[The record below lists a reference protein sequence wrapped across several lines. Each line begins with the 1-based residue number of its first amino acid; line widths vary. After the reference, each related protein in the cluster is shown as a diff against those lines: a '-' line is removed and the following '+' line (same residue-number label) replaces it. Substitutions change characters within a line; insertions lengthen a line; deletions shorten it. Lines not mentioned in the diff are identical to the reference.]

1 MKRFVLRWFAVFL
14 VTVLVAVLVVN
25 HVAFMS
31 VMRQME
37 RDPTRSFN
45 IIITMVEEGLDGKT
59 IAESDA
65 IMKRISERMDTELKL
80 LDVTDRQITQA
91 IKSDIAGRGASMDTD
106 YMGMKFGMTL
116 FVPVTVEG
124 REKILRMGPFSR
136 PFSPDLSAYV
146 YMGIFVLLIL
156 VISTLT
162 MSMPMFNR
170 LRKLEKTARTIADGD
185 LSARVPI
192 PGDDGLVGFVA
203 QQFNTVAM
211 RIEQLMASQKMMLQ
225 AVSHELRTPTARI
238 RFGLEMLEESADPA
252 ERARRLEA
260 IDEDLSEVD
269 EMVEE
274 LLIFNKMETLGRNIE
289 TSPTPVMPALRKLVE
304 KRGFIRPGVDVRLD
318 GPTDDVCVNADPRAF
333 LRATGNLLSNALRF
347 SKSRVVVV
355 VREDG
360 ELIEISVCDDGPGVP
375 ESDRETIFQPFKRLD
390 DSRNRESGG
399 AGLGLAIVNSI
410 VSAHGGRIEVTDS
423 PIGGASFSTWW
434 PRPV

>member
-1 MKRFVLRWFAVFL
+1 MKKLVLRWFLVFL
-14 VTVLVAVLVVN
+14 VTVIGAVLVVN

-45 IIITMVEEGLDGKT
+45 IIITMIEEGLDGKT
-59 IAESDA
+59 LAESGA
-65 IMKRISERMDTELKL
+65 IMKRISARMGTEIKL
-80 LDVTDRQITQA
+80 LDPGDRQITHVVKA
-91 IKSDIAGRGASMDTD
+91 DIARRGASMDTD
-106 YMGMKFGMTL
+106 YAGMRFGMTL
-116 FVPVTVEG
+116 FVPVKVEG
-124 REKILRMGPFSR
+124 EERILRMGPFTR

-156 VISTLT
+156 IISTLT

-192 PGDDGLVGFVA
+192 PADDGLVGFVA
-203 QQFNTVAM
+203 QQFNTMAM

-238 RFGLEMLEESADPA
+238 RFGLEMLESSDNPE

-260 IDEDLSEVD
+260 IDEDLTEVD

-274 LLIFNKMETLGRNIE
+274 LMLFNKMEALGRMIE
-289 TSPTPVMPALRKLVE
+289 VSPTPVMPALRKLVD
-304 KRGFIRPGVDVRLD
+304 KRGFIRPGVEVRLD
-318 GPTDDVCVNADPRAF
+318 GPGDEVCVNSDPRAF

-347 SKSRVVVV
+347 SKSRVVIV
-355 VREDG
+355 VRED
-360 ELIEISVCDDGPGVP
+360 IDSIKVSVCDDGPGVP
-375 ESDRETIFQPFKRLD
+375 ESEREAIFFPFKRLD

-423 PIGGASFSTWW
+423 PIGGACFSTWW
-434 PRPV
+434 PQPR